1 MFGIDNEKL
10 ITKLNEVVLPKMVA
24 QDPEDVVK
32 YNLALKYLI
41 EMSDF
46 KKIGCMLGMF
56 VGSTTFLCTSG
67 VIIPSA
73 GATFAIASTVVLVKT
88 HTVQK
93 QYKKLFGALLI
104 GLRSVHLLEQN
115 EVQEILNKITA
126 DDLVDFLEREC
137 LTENN
142 NAE

>member
-10 ITKLNEVVLPKMVA
+10 IAKLNEVVLPKMSF
-24 QDPEDVVK
+24 QTPEDLVK

-41 EMSDF
+41 DMSDF
-46 KKIGCMLGMF
+46 KKIGCLLGMTA
-56 VGSTTFLCTSG
+56 GSVTFIYASG
-67 VIIPSA
+67 AIVPAA
-73 GATFAIASTVVLVKT
+73 GATFALASTIGLVKT
-88 HTVQK
+88 HAKQK

-104 GLRSVHLLEQN
+104 GLKLVHLLEEN

-137 LTENN
+137 LTENS